1 MRQAKSVSV
10 PKVRYKKSRRRIG
23 PRQNVRI
30 IRALE
35 SPTRRARCGIV
46 ADAYNRPALDI
57 RICEN
62 SNVIPIPLRPTLPA
76 TSLNGRKPLRAAQT
90 ALRVASPVPERV
102 REKIELYAM
111 WAIWVSTRSRP
122 VALA

>member
-1 MRQAKSVSV
+1 MRITARHSTFEYVEIRMLS
-10 PKVRYKKSRRRIG
+10 RY
-23 PRQNVRI
+23 
-30 IRALE
+30 L
-35 SPTRRARCGIV
+35 
-46 ADAYNRPALDI
+46 
-57 RICEN
+57 
-62 SNVIPIPLRPTLPA
+62 LRPTLPA

-102 REKIELYAM
+102 REKIELYAL